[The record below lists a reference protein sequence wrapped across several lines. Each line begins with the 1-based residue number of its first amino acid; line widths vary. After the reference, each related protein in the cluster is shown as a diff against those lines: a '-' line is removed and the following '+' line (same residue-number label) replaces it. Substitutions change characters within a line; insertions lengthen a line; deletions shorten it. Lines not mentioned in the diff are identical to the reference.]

1 MALIGSI
8 LAALGLGVFW
18 VLMLRKGSGR
28 TRIIQGPKGVRA
40 TLDAYSK
47 GKWETVAA
55 NGPALLGAQSD
66 GDEGQWRP
74 ALELALGQSLLE
86 LGRHEEAIPHLE
98 RGLLLQSAWRRAHGR
113 SDSPDPGEAKLRH
126 LLGYAYFVTDRPAQ
140 ARREYRRVLDMH
152 PLDPEVRVRVEAS
165 LSKLE

>member
-18 VLMLRKGSGR
+18 VLVLRKGSVR

-40 TLDAYSK
+40 ALDAYSK
-47 GKWETVAA
+47 GKWDTVVAA
-55 NGPALLGAQSD
+55 APGLLGAQSD

-86 LGRHEEAIPHLE
+86 LGQAEEAIPHLE

-113 SDSPDPGEAKLRH
+113 SDTPDPGEAKLRH
-126 LLGYAYFVTDRPAQ
+126 LLGYAYFATNRPAL
-140 ARREYRRVLDMH
+140 ARREYHRVLDMD
-152 PLDPEVRVRVEAS
+152 PLDPQVRARVEAS